1 MFKKLNDNI
10 ATQVNKTNH
19 TLFSSILPTDS
30 ILSRD
35 SNNRTSSIASH
46 DEHENSRSRLDS
58 ASSDISQTTGSSTSY
73 ASPPRQFVPPSD
85 IESEY
90 GGDESDHETNNKMQ
104 KLLNIYKNKFSQ
116 LKSAYDEV
124 EREKDNLKNVL
135 QQQQDTHIKHREAFR
150 KKMKQE
156 QQAREQT
163 ESIYLKEIK
172 LRDSK
177 IEEFTQQLT
186 EHEQLVQSL
195 QGEIKLRDSKIQE
208 FTQQFAEHEKLIQ
221 SLKGENETLRE
232 Q

>member
-1 MFKKLNDNI
+1 MFKKLKDNI
-10 ATQVNKTNH
+10 ATQVNKTNQ

-58 ASSDISQTTGSSTSY
+58 TSSDISQTTGSSTSY
-73 ASPPRQFVPPSD
+73 ASPPRQYVPPSD

-150 KKMKQE
+150 KK
-156 QQAREQT
+156 
-163 ESIYLKEIK
+163 
-172 LRDSK
+172 
-177 IEEFTQQLT
+177 
-186 EHEQLVQSL
+186 
-195 QGEIKLRDSKIQE
+195 
-208 FTQQFAEHEKLIQ
+208 
-221 SLKGENETLRE
+221 NETRTTG
-232 Q
+232 